1 MQLLLT
7 LVIAP
12 PLLAAF
18 VYILLHSGP
27 YVALYLWGF
36 VFAVSMLFMTLYPSL
51 IAPLFN
57 KFDPLPEGAL
67 RCGSIPGL
75 CTAQQGSQADAC
87 CVECTGDF

>member
-1 MQLLLT
+1 MLSVWAVLLLAFKRLTLKQLQIVQLLLT

-27 YVALYLWGF
+27 YMALYLWGF

-67 RCGSIPGL
+67 R
-75 CTAQQGSQADAC
+75 
-87 CVECTGDF
+87 